1 MTDSPQPIQLIVGL
15 GNPGD
20 RYAGTRHNAGFWLL
34 DELLRRHGG
43 ALRPERRYHADLAT
57 LHLGPHQ
64 CKLLRPQTYM
74 NRSGQA
80 VGAYAQFFRLP
91 PEAILVVHDEID
103 LPPGKVKL
111 KRGGGH
117 GGHNGLRDIIRA
129 LANQRGFCRARVG
142 VGHPGHRDEVVPY
155 VLSRPAPD
163 ERRAIDDAVDDLA
176 DCMEWLLAG
185 DWDRACQRLHS
196 RD

>member
-64 CKLLRPQTYM
+64 CRLMRPQTYM

-80 VGAYAQFFRLP
+80 VGPYAQFFRLP
-91 PEAILVVHDEID
+91 PESILVVHDEID
-103 LPPGKVKL
+103 LPPGQVKL
-111 KRGGGH
+111 KQGGGH

-129 LANQRGFCRARVG
+129 LGNERGFCRARIG
-142 VGHPGHRDEVVPY
+142 VGHPGHRDGVVPY

-163 ERRAIDDAVDDLA
+163 ERRAIADAVEELA
-176 DCMEWLLAG
+176 DCVEWLLAG
-185 DWDRACQRLHS
+185 DWGRACQRLHS
-196 RD
+196 RS